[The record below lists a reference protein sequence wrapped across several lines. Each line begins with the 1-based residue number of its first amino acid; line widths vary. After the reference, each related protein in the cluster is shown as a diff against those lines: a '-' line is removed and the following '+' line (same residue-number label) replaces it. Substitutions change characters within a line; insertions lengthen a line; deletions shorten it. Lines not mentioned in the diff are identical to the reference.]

1 MARGLDPPRQDR
13 AADPRQRL
21 PVRGAERVDLRLQHP
36 QPCVGDPPRGPQ
48 PAAVSVTCTVRRSSV
63 PRERVTSPS
72 ASSRST
78 TRTSREWLS
87 PRLHAS
93 RSIGLPLANA
103 ASAVIAAPRPPG
115 PAAASA
121 VTASSSVE
129 SASTAAL
136 RTFAA
141 CSSGRCML
149 GAYISVDGSPSCG
162 TPDRS
167 SMSTMADLSSLTFGS
182 QLGKWLLIGVLVL
195 VVAGPLLAML
205 GSY

>member
-1 MARGLDPPRQDR
+1 MIRR
-13 AADPRQRL
+13 AA
-21 PVRGAERVDLRLQHP
+21 A
-36 QPCVGDPPRGPQ
+36 Q
-48 PAAVSVTCTVRRSSV
+48 PASVSVTCTVRRSSV

-72 ASSRST
+72 ASSWST

-141 CSSGRCML
+141 CSSGRCMP
-149 GAYISVDGSPSCG
+149 GAYISVDGITELRHTG
-162 TPDRS
+162 DRS
-167 SMSTMADLSSLTFGS
+167 RMATMADRPSSLTFGS

-205 GSY
+205 GIY